1 MLMKKISVLDAFWKS
16 FFLSVSLSSSLRLS
30 LALFS
35 LYIMIVDNSLSK
47 KLSYDDLNTW
57 RLVKKEPKR
66 LKNIRKD
73 DFV

>member
-1 MLMKKISVLDAFWKS
+1 MKKISVLDAFWKS

-35 LYIMIVDNSLSK
+35 LYIMIVDNSLCK

>member
-1 MLMKKISVLDAFWKS
+1 MKKISVLDAFWKS

-30 LALFS
+30 LSLFS
-35 LYIMIVDNSLSK
+35 LYIMMVDNSLSK

-57 RLVKKEPKR
+57 LLVKKEPKR
-66 LKNIRKD
+66 LKNIRKE

>member
-1 MLMKKISVLDAFWKS
+1 MKKISVLDAFWKS
-16 FFLSVSLSSSLRLS
+16 FFLSVSLSSSLRPP